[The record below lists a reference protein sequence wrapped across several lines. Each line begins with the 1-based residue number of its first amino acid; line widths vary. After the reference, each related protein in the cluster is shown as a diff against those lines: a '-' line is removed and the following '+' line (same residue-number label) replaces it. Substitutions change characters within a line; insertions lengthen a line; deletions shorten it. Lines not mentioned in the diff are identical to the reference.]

1 MKPTLCCKVEW
12 RPFAQQQQAVGTY
25 SLRCDLEALNIACA
39 ALLQRN
45 LAAASVAKRRAA
57 VGAARAHQLTERTS
71 NSTQYSALPLA
82 FDPVMS
88 PKYGSIVGDM
98 VRPVYLQLA
107 IFHSALSFDVL
118 CAAASS
124 RGDNRV
130 TEDATCCGSARI

>member
-1 MKPTLCCKVEW
+1 MKATLCCKVEW

-39 ALLQRN
+39 ALFQRN

-57 VGAARAHQLTERTS
+57 VGTARAAQLTERTS

-82 FDPVMS
+82 FDLAMA
-88 PKYGSIVGDM
+88 PKYGSVVGDM

-107 IFHSALSFDVL
+107 TFHTPLSV
-118 CAAASS
+118 
-124 RGDNRV
+124 
-130 TEDATCCGSARI
+130 